1 MTQKIGI
8 IGTGGITEAHL
19 EALASLPGV
28 QICAIAGRN
37 QGRAAKLAATYLP
50 QQLLHFY
57 ESYESMLLKERLDAV
72 FVTLTP
78 QLHGEM
84 EVALAQSVPA
94 VFIEKPIANR
104 LEPVLKAREAF
115 KKAGTVVAT
124 GYMMRWQP
132 GVIAAESS
140 LREAAEVPV
149 TLSGCWI
156 NPMPGASWWRQQ
168 ALSGGQFVEQC
179 THIVDT
185 AIVLAGP
192 ITEVSAM
199 AARGFVRDVP
209 DYDLDDAL
217 AVTVR
222 TGAGGVGTFIT
233 GCYQAG
239 GQTGRVGLE
248 LSSITRQ
255 FSFSGWRADLLLRE
269 GSNPPRKLAGLE
281 REAIFRREDEAFLQ
295 AAAAGDASGL
305 RSDYDSALETLA
317 VTLAAVQSARD
328 NRTVRLTEL
337 L

>member
-19 EALASLPGV
+19 EALTGLPEV

-37 QGRAAKLAATYLP
+37 QSRAAKLAATYLP
-50 QQLLHFY
+50 QQLIHFY

-78 QLHGEM
+78 QLHGDM

-94 VFIEKPIANR
+94 VFIEKPMANR
-104 LEPVLKAREAF
+104 LEPALQARAAF
-115 KKAGTVVAT
+115 KKAGTIVAT

-132 GVIAAESS
+132 GVPAAEAS

-149 TLSGCWI
+149 TLNGCWI
-156 NPMPGASWWRQQ
+156 NPMPGVSWWRRQ

-185 AIVLAGP
+185 AMALAGP
-192 ITEVSAM
+192 ITEVYAM
-199 AARGFVRDVP
+199 AARGFVQDVP
-209 DYDLDDAL
+209 DYDIDDAL

-222 TGAGGVGTFIT
+222 TGSGGVGTFLT
-233 GCYQAG
+233 GCYQAP
-239 GQTGRVGLE
+239 GQTGRVGLD
-248 LSSITRQ
+248 LSSATRQ
-255 FSFSGWRADLLLRE
+255 FSFSGWSADLWLRE
-269 GSNPPRKLAGLE
+269 GDQPARQIAGLG
-281 REAIFRREDEAFLQ
+281 REAVFRLEDEAFLQ
-295 AAAAGDASGL
+295 AAATGDPSGL
-305 RSDYDSALETLA
+305 RSDYDSGLQTLA
-317 VTLAAVQSARD
+317 VTLAAVQSARE
-328 NRTVRLTEL
+328 NRPVRLTEL